1 MERILKAKS
10 SISNI
15 KTVIV
20 LLAFLIITLFT
31 GCEGYTCAY
40 GYIYDSETVEL
51 LDSVLCKVLT
61 GSEEQYSDSLG
72 HYSVC
77 NNFGGCVPKCP
88 DIEVEFSKPGYKT
101 KTLTNPA
108 KNNIFLEKE

>member
-61 GSEEQYSDSLG
+61 GSEEQYSIM
-72 HYSVC
+72 Y
-77 NNFGGCVPKCP
+77 P
-88 DIEVEFSKPGYKT
+88 
-101 KTLTNPA
+101 
-108 KNNIFLEKE
+108 IFRAGFNQS